1 MRQHTCPEMPARLV
15 EILAAP
21 LLKKDG
27 GAMETWACFLPVM
40 TSARPKMAFSMD
52 TKKSAMAW
60 SARCNRQRGHVKVFN
75 AGHTHVLSLVQ
86 CSSIP
91 A

>member
-1 MRQHTCPEMPARLV
+1 MPATPAREV
-15 EILAAP
+15 EMLAAP

-52 TKKSAMAW
+52 TKKSAMAL
-60 SARCNRQRGHVKVFN
+60 SALCNRQGDQGWPFRWV
-75 AGHTHVLSLVQ
+75 VQ
-86 CSSIP
+86 SEAASP
-91 A
+91 LLQ